1 MGEERASKER
11 EFLAAAFEKELMKYE
26 SPLKEQL
33 KAAWET
39 QVFKLPKFK
48 NTATCTIAGF
58 DEALALLDE
67 HIVNSQAM

>member
-1 MGEERASKER
+1 MKKHV
-11 EFLAAAFEKELMKYE
+11 AAAEEIGEKAF
-26 SPLKEQL
+26 KEYHIRKSLDQM